1 MSEKINELNKEQ
13 IIELENKYMNF
24 LTEVLLENNIIHKY
38 CKNAEKEINENY
50 KDLKEKTTEKNLV
63 KTPFE
68 RLVSFHLIEY
78 CIKNKIN
85 IKPHL
90 NPISS
95 DMFFEL
101 DDCFINIDC
110 KTVNI
115 VTNKVDAKDISI
127 MPNQVSFQAD
137 PLFKTN
143 IKGYTFSGIHYN
155 GQQKPIINA
164 KPNLTFMFKLVYADN
179 EGLTKEQKIQSP
191 NYQIGKYENLWLAL
205 TYIPNELTLEDKD
218 KKNILQ
224 NIKTYHYVTAN
235 KNFST
240 KYKPVE
246 RKSSSWIKF
255 QNGAKTFYLD
265 SNLKHPWFID
275 EYAVRSVIQKKYCIV
290 LEGMSARLNRSKVRD
305 YKIFEIKSGS
315 SS

>member
-1 MSEKINELNKEQ
+1 MFQKVEELNKEQ
-13 IIELENKYMNF
+13 IIELENSYMEF
-24 LTEVLLENNIIHKY
+24 LTKVLLNNNKIHKY
-38 CKNAEKEINENY
+38 CKSAENEINNNY

-78 CIKNKIN
+78 CFKNNIN

-101 DDCFINIDC
+101 DDCYINIDC

-115 VTNKVDAKDISI
+115 VTNHADTKDISI
-127 MPNQVSFQAD
+127 MPNQVTFQSE
-137 PLFKTN
+137 PLFKKKVRDN
-143 IKGYTFSGIHYN
+143 IFSGIHYN
-155 GQQKPIINA
+155 GQQKPIINS

-179 EGLTKEQKIQSP
+179 EGLTEKQLSQSST
-191 NYQIGKYENLWLAL
+191 YKIGKYENLWLAL
-205 TYIPNELTLEDKD
+205 TYIPNEFTLEEED

-224 NIKTYHYVTAN
+224 GIKTYHYVTAN
-235 KNFST
+235 KNFSS
-240 KYKPVE
+240 KYKPLNE
-246 RKSSSWIKF
+246 ISSNWLKF
-255 QNGAKTFYLD
+255 KNGSKDFYLD
-265 SNLKHPWFID
+265 TNLKHPWFKD
-275 EYAVRSVIQKKYCIV
+275 ELAVRGVQQNKYCII